1 MRSRIGSSFL
11 FFLFIFVE
19 KYSHFYLLHIDDDDD
34 GLSAVLAAAAADWR
48 ASLVSFHISIMT

>member
-11 FFLFIFVE
+11 FFVE

-34 GLSAVLAAAAADWR
+34 GLYAVLAAAADWR
-48 ASLVSFHISIMT
+48 ASLLSFHISIMT